1 MTKKM
6 VWVEVDTLY
15 AEGKVDALIESLKR
29 YDSSKGTFRVERCQY
44 EYEDNYYY
52 AIQQSQ
58 VETDQQYEH
67 RLKTEKEW
75 ADRVTAREL
84 AELKRLQ
91 EKFGT
96 PAKEEWTP
104 REDMGPK

>member
-6 VWVEVDTLY
+6 VWVEVDELY
-15 AEGKVDALIESLKR
+15 PEGTVDSLIKDLEK
-29 YDSSKGTFRVERCQY
+29 YSSTHGIYRIERVPCA
-44 EYEDNYYY
+44 YEDNYYY
-52 AIQQSQ
+52 AIQQS
-58 VETDQQYEH
+58 VLETDSQYEH

-91 EKFGT
+91 EKFGD
-96 PAKEEWTP
+96 K
-104 REDMGPK
+104 